1 MAAALAGGAVANA
14 AAVVAGLQVDPAAMR
29 SNLDRVGPVVLSE
42 RVVLALTPLIG
53 REAATAAV
61 AEAAAAP
68 DFAAALRGR
77 GVDLDD
83 PLDPAGYLGATGTWV
98 DRALAAHQATM
109 PWYPPTVS
117 TGRRPHRGHGGTAP
131 PAPGPYTIADLGDD
145 AVELLDHPGVERATL
160 CGLSLGGMVA
170 LWVAAHHPERV
181 ERLVLACTIAG
192 MLDAADPEGHA
203 GCCEAIAA
211 IDQRADLQRVST
223 PRLVLAGAADPVTPP
238 AGALELQAGLGG
250 ASPLVLAGAAHLAN
264 LEQPLAFTDALVDH
278 LAGRP
283 IERSEAMRRRV
294 LGDAH
299 VDRSA
304 AGTSVT
310 AAASGEFIT
319 RVARGEVWAR
329 PTLDLRT
336 RSCITVALLAGLGRL
351 EELELHVAGARRNG
365 LSDTEIAAII
375 THTAVYAGAPAAN
388 AALRVAR
395 RVLEADG

>member
-1 MAAALAGGAVANA
+1 MAVAASRALTDRLACAAAEIEDEVPALTLDPSVLGQRARSGGNPVIPLVAELRHNLSEGTAAWVHWGATSQDILDTAAVLVAVRAGRLVDGHLALRDTLMLARTLLQPACRRRSEPKRRDGSLLLATAALRWPTPSPTASACPARCCRRPAPGGSSTLPHKPNPVAAALAGGAVANA

-77 GVDLDD
+77 GIDLDD
-83 PLDPAGYLGATGTWV
+83 PLDPTGYLGATGTWV

-145 AVELLDHPGVERATL
+145 VVKLLDHLGVERATL

-170 LWVAAHHPERV
+170 LWAAHHPERV

-192 MLDAADPEGHA
+192 MLEAADPEGCA

-211 IDQRADLQRVST
+211 IEQRADLQRVSA
-223 PRLVLAGAADPVTPP
+223 PRLV
-238 AGALELQAGLGG
+238 
-250 ASPLVLAGAAHLAN
+250 
-264 LEQPLAFTDALVDH
+264 
-278 LAGRP
+278 
-283 IERSEAMRRRV
+283 
-294 LGDAH
+294 
-299 VDRSA
+299 
-304 AGTSVT
+304 
-310 AAASGEFIT
+310 
-319 RVARGEVWAR
+319 
-329 PTLDLRT
+329 
-336 RSCITVALLAGLGRL
+336 
-351 EELELHVAGARRNG
+351 VAGGPPSRPG
-365 LSDTEIAAII
+365 
-375 THTAVYAGAPAAN
+375 
-388 AALRVAR
+388 
-395 RVLEADG
+395 